1 MSKVASVFLLG
12 GLFKLKK
19 RIIIVGMG
27 EQKQFVLP
35 KINGTS
41 GNGGSLM
48 EQVWTFITENTLYV
62 AAGYAIL
69 LLALTVYS
77 IHRIN
82 RSIRLQ
88 KKQMKKIQDMLSAIE
103 PGQDR
108 VLTEEE
114 AMPASTVDQEEQGQ
128 AVPAEG
134 WTREQEHLVNEVLGE
149 VFS

>member
-1 MSKVASVFLLG
+1 
-12 GLFKLKK
+12 
-19 RIIIVGMG
+19 
-27 EQKQFVLP
+27 
-35 KINGTS
+35 
-41 GNGGSLM
+41 M

-69 LLALTVYS
+69 LLELTVYS